1 MKRLFHT
8 LLSSFIAATILIVG
22 PMGHVSAMQ
31 SHGGMN
37 HGGPSNMSE
46 HCTMLC
52 TSANPTKENKN
63 KDDTPDDD
71 DTPSPLYFQQ
81 FDSVHSGYFVEKSI
95 VSRTDDPP
103 KKVPQY
109 RLCCVIRR

>member
-71 DTPSPLYFQQ
+71 DTPSPFIQVILLKNR
-81 FDSVHSGYFVEKSI
+81 SSHE
-95 VSRTDDPP
+95 RTIHP
-103 KKVPQY
+103 KKCPNTDFVA
-109 RLCCVIRR
+109 LSDGKI